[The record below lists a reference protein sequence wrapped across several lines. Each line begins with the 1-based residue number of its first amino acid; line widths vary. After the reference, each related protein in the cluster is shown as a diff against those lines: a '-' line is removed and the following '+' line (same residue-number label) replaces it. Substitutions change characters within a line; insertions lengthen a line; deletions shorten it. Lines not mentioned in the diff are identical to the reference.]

1 MRAIQQ
7 TRFGGPEVLELVEL
21 PDPVAAP
28 GEVLVDVTFAGINF
42 ADTHT
47 RENKYVHQDQLPLI
61 PGAEVAGV
69 RRDTGERVVALCQR
83 GAYASVVA
91 VEERRLAPI
100 PDGLSDEAA
109 LALQIQGLTA
119 WHLHRTCAHVQP
131 GESVVIHSAAGGV
144 GSLAVQL
151 ARPLAQ
157 AGRVIATASSP
168 ERREAALAFGADVA
182 IDASV
187 PADDEGAAAA
197 LTERLIEAN
206 DGRPVD
212 VVFDMAGGAAFDGS
226 LRALAPFGRIVVCGI
241 SSKQPNEVRTGHLLR
256 NSRSVIG
263 FWLFH
268 CLEDPER
275 MLRAPLTDLFE
286 RAARGE
292 VTPAIGGT
300 WPLAQAADA
309 QIELAARRTTGKLL
323 LDARA

>member
-7 TRFGGPEVLELVEL
+7 TEFGGPEVLQLVEL
-21 PDPVAAP
+21 PDPQPGP
-28 GEVLVDVTFAGINF
+28 GEVLVDVTLAGLNF

-47 RENKYVHQDQLPLI
+47 RQNEYVHQDDLPLI

-83 GAYASVVA
+83 GGYATQIA

-131 GESVVIHSAAGGV
+131 GESVVVHSGAGGV

-151 ARPLAQ
+151 ARPLAG
-157 AGRVIATASSP
+157 AGRVIATASSDS
-168 ERREAALAFGADVA
+168 RREAALGFGADVA
-182 IDASV
+182 IDAS
-187 PADDEGAAAA
+187 ADR

-206 DGRPVD
+206 EGREVD
-212 VVFDMAGGAAFDGS
+212 VVFDMAGGEVFDRS
-226 LRALAPFGRIVVCGI
+226 LRSLAPFGRIVVCGI
-241 SSKQPNEVRTGHLLR
+241 STKQANEVRTGHLLR

-268 CLEDPER
+268 CLRDPER
-275 MLRAPLTDLFE
+275 LLRAPLVDLFD
-286 RAARGE
+286 RATRGE

-300 WPLAQAADA
+300 WPLAEAGAAQEA
-309 QIELAARRTTGKLL
+309 LAGRRTTGKLF
-323 LDARA
+323 LDVRA